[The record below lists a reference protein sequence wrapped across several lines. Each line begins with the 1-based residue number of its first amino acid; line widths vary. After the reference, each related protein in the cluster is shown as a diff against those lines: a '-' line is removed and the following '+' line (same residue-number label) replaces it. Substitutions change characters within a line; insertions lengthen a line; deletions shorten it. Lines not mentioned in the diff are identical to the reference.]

1 MTSYL
6 FTNAKTMQ
14 I

>member
-6 FTNAKTMQ
+6 FND
-14 I
+14 

>member
-6 FTNAKTMQ
+6 FNLIAITHL
-14 I
+14 